1 MLTHGST
8 MALLLRAVCLQ
19 VWTKAMVPIKVMG
32 IVKKPFKDVPV
43 STRLSYEGQEFM
55 ADAVLKHQPVPKD
68 ITQVMKRLTMV
79 STCVS
84 CPPETCH

>member
-1 MLTHGST
+1 
-8 MALLLRAVCLQ
+8 MALLLTAIWFGQRQWCPLRSWALWKKCF
-19 VWTKAMVPIKVMG
+19 KHVPM
-32 IVKKPFKDVPV
+32 

-55 ADAVLKHQPVPKD
+55 ADALLKYQPVPKD

-79 STCVS
+79 STYMS